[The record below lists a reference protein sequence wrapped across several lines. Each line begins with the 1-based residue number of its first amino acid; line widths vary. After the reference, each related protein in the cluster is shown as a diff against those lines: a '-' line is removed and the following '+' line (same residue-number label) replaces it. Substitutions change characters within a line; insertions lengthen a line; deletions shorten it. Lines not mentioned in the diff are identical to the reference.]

1 MSTAFCTAL
10 GSTARTL
17 VEYHEECSRLAG
29 IHGNVV
35 AIRNGYNTSMDYPY
49 DVVTYFDAS
58 KDAFVTREIY
68 GFPIFEGFRFKSFTV
83 DAPAEVQKRYH
94 DEIAARAEA
103 RRLEREAELAK
114 LPQKGRRIRV
124 LAGSRRAAHS
134 GKTGTVFWFGENHH
148 RGGMRYA
155 KGYVSQASA
164 NMTSLFNKR
173 VGFIDDKTGEKVFI
187 DAERVE
193 VVQEGA

>member
-1 MSTAFCTAL
+1 MSVHCTAL
-10 GSTARTL
+10 GSEAKSL
-17 VEYHEECSRLAG
+17 VDYQEQCSSFDG
-29 IHGNVV
+29 IRGNVV
-35 AIRNGYNTSMDYPY
+35 AIANRYNTSMDYPF

-58 KDAFVTREIY
+58 KNEFSSREIY
-68 GFPIFEGFRFKSFTV
+68 GFPRYKQLYFQSFTI
-83 DAPAEVQKRYH
+83 DADGEVQKRYH

-103 RRLEREAELAK
+103 RRQEREAELAK

-124 LAGSRRAAHS
+124 LAGTRRAIHD

-187 DAERVE
+187 NAERVE